1 MLLQQ
6 AEQLTDRAQKTWPQ
20 DSRQQRET
28 QRWQQLQTIRLEN
41 APTPGNW
48 QQTRHQLQS
57 LADNILKQE
66 RNRGSLTLSYLK
78 TAIYQIQHSHNRDR
92 PLEELLRQL
101 SAAVEQ
107 GQPVSP
113 ALIKKT
119 DDRFNALLSQY
130 YALQKAAGLTAL
142 PGPPRP

>member
-1 MLLQQ
+1 M
-6 AEQLTDRAQKTWPQ
+6 R
-20 DSRQQRET
+20 R
-28 QRWQQLQTIRLEN
+28 EN
-41 APTPGNW
+41 APVSGNW
-48 QQTRHQLQS
+48 WETRHQLQL
-57 LADNILKQE
+57 LADHILAQE
-66 RNRGSLTLSYLK
+66 RNRGSFTLSYLK
-78 TAIYQIQHSHNRDR
+78 TAIYQIQHSHNRDI

-130 YALQKAAGLTAL
+130 YALQKAAGLTA
-142 PGPPRP
+142 